1 MRYQSLQVQTLGDDA
16 RWRRSEIFLYF
27 DVINIK
33 LTSSAMLKLSWNF
46 YPKSQMDCLHTRLKT
61 LDKGISLSRTQ
72 IFGLVE
78 TRNFFIK

>member
-27 DVINIK
+27 DVIYIE
-33 LTSSAMLKLSWNF
+33 LTSSAMLKLSWDF
-46 YPKSQMDCLHTRLKT
+46 YPKSQMDRLHTFLKT